1 VRAGRRG
8 GWLLVCAVGCL
19 LALGACGGGGG
30 NNSNPATPNTA
41 EQQYLLQHN
50 ARFNDGR
57 TVRWPNLPIRVFTN
71 GIAQQNEVTEW
82 TRATG
87 GRVTFTFVGSA
98 GGADITFRFD
108 TGLGNDVCGTTT
120 VTFLASGEITSA
132 DVRLVQAVFRGPQ
145 CQRTIVHETAHA
157 IGFLD
162 HTADGG
168 LMDPDGGNGAI
179 TEPVGTML
187 RNLYGLAP
195 GTLIGSAQTARE
207 VRRGGGKYSVTIVDP
222 VRR

>member
-1 VRAGRRG
+1 M
-8 GWLLVCAVGCL
+8 VCALGCL
-19 LALGACGGGGG
+19 VALGACGGGGKK
-30 NNSNPATPNTA
+30 NNPAGPTGD
-41 EQQYLLQHN
+41 EMQFLLQHN

-71 GIAQQNEVTEW
+71 GIAQQDEVLEW

-98 GGADITFRFD
+98 AGANITFRFD
-108 TGLGNDVCGTTT
+108 GSSSDDICGATT
-120 VTFLASGEITSA
+120 VTYLGTGEITSA
-132 DVRLVQAVFRGPQ
+132 DVRVVQGIFRGPQ

-168 LMDPDGGNGAI
+168 LMDPDGGNGVI
-179 TEPVGTML
+179 TEPVSTMV
-187 RNLYGLAP
+187 RNLYGLSP
-195 GTLIGSAQTARE
+195 GSVVGNAHMARE
-207 VRRGGGKYSVTIVDP
+207 VRRSGGRYSVTIVDP
-222 VRR
+222 TRR